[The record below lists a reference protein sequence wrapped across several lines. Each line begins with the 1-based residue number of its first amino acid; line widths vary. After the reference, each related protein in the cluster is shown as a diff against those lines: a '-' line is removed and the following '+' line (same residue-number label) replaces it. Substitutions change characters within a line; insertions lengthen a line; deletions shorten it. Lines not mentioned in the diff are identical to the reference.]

1 LLLLGI
7 ENFLGHSTR
16 RLVAVSTTESQLKN
30 SIQSTT
36 TKISDEVGNGT
47 WPHWG
52 DLSQEIGDCELFFA
66 FCKVTAHYWHYRP
79 PGTLSYMWEQ
89 NNASSNGGPSLIEL
103 RFSSL
108 AASNT
113 VNIVYKLTD

>member
-30 SIQSTT
+30 SIQLTT

-47 WPHWG
+47 
-52 DLSQEIGDCELFFA
+52 
-66 FCKVTAHYWHYRP
+66 
-79 PGTLSYMWEQ
+79 
-89 NNASSNGGPSLIEL
+89 
-103 RFSSL
+103 
-108 AASNT
+108 
-113 VNIVYKLTD
+113 